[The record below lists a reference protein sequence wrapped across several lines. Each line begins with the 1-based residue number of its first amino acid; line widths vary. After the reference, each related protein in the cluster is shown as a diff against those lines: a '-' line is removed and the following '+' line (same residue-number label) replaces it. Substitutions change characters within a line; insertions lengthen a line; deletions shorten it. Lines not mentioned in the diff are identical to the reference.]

1 MEEKKK
7 KRTKCTP
14 DLKVEIIGSIE
25 EAFENLLQAEK
36 DVFYR
41 TLLDRTAEIYIA
53 DKNKE
58 KAED

>member
-7 KRTKCTP
+7 KRGKNP
-14 DLKVEIIGSIE
+14 PELKVEVIGSIE
-25 EAFENLLQAEK
+25 EAFESLSQTEK
-36 DVFYR
+36 DVFYK
-41 TLLDRTAEIYIA
+41 TLLDRITELYNA

>member
-7 KRTKCTP
+7 KRGKNP
-14 DLKVEIIGSIE
+14 PELKVEVIGLIE
-25 EAFENLLQAEK
+25 EAFESLSQAEK

-41 TLLDRTAEIYIA
+41 TLLDRITELYNA